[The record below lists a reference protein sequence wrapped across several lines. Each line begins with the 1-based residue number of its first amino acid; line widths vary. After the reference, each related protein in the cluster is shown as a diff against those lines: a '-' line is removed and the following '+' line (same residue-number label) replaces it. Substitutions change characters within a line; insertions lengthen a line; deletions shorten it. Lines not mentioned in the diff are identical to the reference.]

1 MKAVV
6 IPEKKMQS
14 YIKYCK
20 NTSCNVMCDCGKCV
34 KVNVVPYFYDEDE
47 NDIYFA
53 SVCPNCGDLI
63 ITKE

>member
-6 IPEKKMQS
+6 IPERKMKS

-20 NTSCNVMCDCGKCV
+20 NHSCTIICDCGKCV
-34 KVNVVPYFYDEDE
+34 KVNVTPYFYDEDE

-53 SVCPNCGDLI
+53 AVCPNCGELM

>member
-20 NTSCNVMCDCGKCV
+20 NTSCTIMCDCGKCV